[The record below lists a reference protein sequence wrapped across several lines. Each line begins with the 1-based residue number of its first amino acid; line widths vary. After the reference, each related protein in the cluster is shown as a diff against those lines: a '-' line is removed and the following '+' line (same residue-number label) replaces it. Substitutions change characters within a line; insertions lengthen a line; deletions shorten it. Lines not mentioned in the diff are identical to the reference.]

1 MTKFLILS
9 LAFVFTSLCLF
20 AQEENETSTSQIK
33 EKESIFQPV
42 IIAGFNAAQI
52 EGDDIRGYRRL
63 GANVGGGVFIKLPK
77 DFSVAIEIL
86 YSMKGAKTSV
96 NQAVNFSDVRISMD
110 YIDLPISANYT
121 LDNRIIFGLGAIV
134 NTLVRYNEEW
144 DFVVQDY
151 VGSRFGIE
159 FMANATFKF
168 TSWFGVNARMS
179 YSLTNINKGR
189 VILPSGRNV
198 RKRSNNVLSVRAM
211 FFF

>member
-151 VGSRFGIE
+151 V
-159 FMANATFKF
+159 
-168 TSWFGVNARMS
+168 
-179 YSLTNINKGR
+179 
-189 VILPSGRNV
+189 
-198 RKRSNNVLSVRAM
+198 
-211 FFF
+211 